1 MILCISN
8 TYAEGYYEILTK
20 HHLSSL
26 FFSAGQ
32 AKSISNAAKENFVS
46 QSAISQAI
54 SKLEIA
60 LGKQL
65 ITHEK
70 NRFQLTTDGLILLE
84 KCKAVF
90 TVFSEIED
98 AFNETDGVYKGKL
111 SFACTHSFALS
122 LLPPYLGKLSQMY
135 SGIEPILR
143 FGHTG
148 TIVELVKK
156 GDVDFGIVLD
166 NEDFSAFHCR
176 EIFRGEYKLYKAKKL
191 PEQAVS
197 KFILSEERKEVSLLK
212 QYLHDNGIEMGAC
225 MEVSSWEVIASL
237 TEQGLG
243 IGFLPDYIIGNRALL
258 PYDCPI
264 PTIPYRILAIFSKNR
279 GLPRNAKMFLD
290 LYTGS
295 T

>member
-1 MILCISN
+1 MKFSPNITFLR
-8 TYAEGYYEILTK
+8 Y
-20 HHLSSL
+20 

-32 AKSISNAAKENFVS
+32 AKSISKAAKQNFVS

-54 SKLEIA
+54 SKLEIV

-84 KCKAVF
+84 KCQQIFA
-90 TVFSEIED
+90 VFSEIED
-98 AFNETDGVYKGKL
+98 AFNEIDGTFKGKL

-122 LLPPYLGKLSQMY
+122 LLPPHLGKLSQIY
-135 SGIEPILR
+135 SEIEPILR

-166 NEDFSAFHCR
+166 NEDFSGFHFR
-176 EIFRGEYKLYKAKKL
+176 EIYRGQYKLYRAKEL
-191 PEQAVS
+191 SELALH

-212 QYLHDNGIEMGAC
+212 QYLQDSHIEMSSC

-243 IGFLPDYIIGNRALL
+243 IGFLPDYIVGKRSLI
-258 PYDCPI
+258 PYDCQIPI
-264 PTIPYRILAIFSKNR
+264 IPYRILAIFPKNR
-279 GLPRNAKMFLD
+279 SLPRNAKMFID
-290 LYTGS
+290 LMCAN
-295 T
+295 